1 MSKTTEIGEGGWIII
16 EAGTGLMDGVYM
28 NQKDAWGVLK
38 YMHEKVPS
46 HDHLL
51 VHVKS
56 GLRGKNTGNWIP
68 DKSFHAMQ
76 TMGGKQ

>member
-1 MSKTTEIGEGGWIII
+1 MSKTTGIDEGGWIII

-28 NQKDAWGVLK
+28 NQEDAWEVLK
-38 YMHEKVPS
+38 YMHGRVPS

-51 VHVKS
+51 VCVKS
-56 GLRGKNTGNWIP
+56 GLRGNNTGNWIP